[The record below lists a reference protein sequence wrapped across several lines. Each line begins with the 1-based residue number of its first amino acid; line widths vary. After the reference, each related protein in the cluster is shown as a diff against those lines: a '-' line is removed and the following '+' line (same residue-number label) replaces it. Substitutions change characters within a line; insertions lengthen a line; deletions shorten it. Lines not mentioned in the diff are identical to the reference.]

1 MLIVGYQ
8 ADLAALAEMLLRDRP
23 PPDNL
28 VQ

>member
-8 ADLAALAEMLLRDRP
+8 ADLAALAEMLLHDRS